1 MNHGPVAVHVGCT
14 AEHRSLMHL
23 IEPMHHALFF
33 SHGCFV
39 YSKYLQ
45 GESMSGQ
52 SHYNLM
58 PSRVTVHN
66 VGKNC
71 ASSCERPHLITP
83 LFDWAHTAR
92 GLYGGSVLR
101 VSET

>member
-1 MNHGPVAVHVGCT
+1 MNHEPVAVHVGCT

-23 IEPMHHALFF
+23 IETMHHALFF

-52 SHYNLM
+52 SHYNRM
-58 PSRVTVHN
+58 PSRVTAQRRQKL
-66 VGKNC
+66 GKQLRATTALDH
-71 ASSCERPHLITP
+71 AS
-83 LFDWAHTAR
+83 F
-92 GLYGGSVLR
+92 
-101 VSET
+101 